1 MIRAAHISPALCLA
15 LLLSGC
21 AVTEQ
26 ANRDIADGQRM
37 TAEQARQLRAMSRGE
52 VLRVDQPWYGEAV
65 PARRGSRQGT
75 ALPERLEGARG
86 VTLTLEGQA
95 GIRTIAEA
103 VRAATDIPVS
113 VRTRYVLPEGDQIE
127 VPIGGRM
134 EVRHEGPLSAF
145 LDRLAARFDVAWQYD
160 GQALTID
167 RMVTRD
173 YRVPLPVA
181 ASTFTSRLGGATG
194 TSEGKTDISLET
206 TQSHDPWAELAARLA
221 PLTPQPA
228 RTTILRSSGR
238 VSVFGPPSVQ
248 RAVQRVIEDV
258 EEIYGQRVGLE
269 VGIYF
274 VDSDAAE
281 QFGLSTTGFSI
292 GRDLSAQAGR
302 SSIVLGGEGGGL
314 TLTAAEGTLN
324 LEALARDRAV
334 VDYRLASTI
343 AQSGVVA
350 PIAITRVETYIGQ
363 TTTEKD
369 DDTGGS
375 TRTVSPGEI
384 EHGISIHALPRI
396 IDRGRIQLFLTV
408 LQSTLLDGE
417 VRTENFGIDNKIGL
431 PVLDQRVIQNESV
444 LAPGETLVLSGY
456 EQELSSRDRSGIGF
470 LKAIGLGGKTGAQV
484 RKVRMVVLVRPSLIP
499 LSARRGGG
507 T

>member
-15 LLLSGC
+15 LLLAGC
-21 AVTEQ
+21 EVTQQ
-26 ANRDIADGQRM
+26 ANRDIADGQRL
-37 TAEQARQLRAMSRGE
+37 TAEQARQLRAMNRGE

-65 PARRGSRQGT
+65 PARRGSRQGR

-86 VTLTLEGQA
+86 VTLTLEGRA

-160 GQALTID
+160 GQALVID

-173 YRVPLPVA
+173 YRVPLPVS

-194 TSEGKTDISLET
+194 AQAGKTDISLET
-206 TQSHDPWAELAARLA
+206 TQSHDPWGELEVRLA

-228 RTTILRSSGR
+228 RTTISRSSGR

-248 RAVQRVIEDV
+248 RAVRRVIEDV

-281 QFGLSTTGFSI
+281 QFGLSTTGFII
-292 GRDLSAQAGR
+292 GQDIAQAG
-302 SSIVLGGEGGGL
+302 SSIVLGGDTGGEL
-314 TLTAAEGTLN
+314 TLTAAGGTSSISFD
-324 LEALARDRAV
+324 ALARDRAV

-343 AQSGVVA
+343 AQSGVIA
-350 PIAITRVETYIGQ
+350 PIAITRVETLYWS
-363 TTTEKD
+363 D
-369 DDTGGS
+369 
-375 TRTVSPGEI
+375 
-384 EHGISIHALPRI
+384 HH
-396 IDRGRIQLFLTV
+396 
-408 LQSTLLDGE
+408 
-417 VRTENFGIDNKIGL
+417 
-431 PVLDQRVIQNESV
+431 
-444 LAPGETLVLSGY
+444 
-456 EQELSSRDRSGIGF
+456 
-470 LKAIGLGGKTGAQV
+470 
-484 RKVRMVVLVRPSLIP
+484 
-499 LSARRGGG
+499 
-507 T
+507 

>member
-1 MIRAAHISPALCLA
+1 MISATHISPVLCLA
-15 LLLSGC
+15 LLLAGC
-21 AVTEQ
+21 EVTQQ
-26 ANRDIADGQRM
+26 ANRDIADGQRL

-173 YRVPLPVA
+173 YRVPLPVS

-194 TSEGKTDISLET
+194 VESGKTDISLET
-206 TQSHDPWAELAARLA
+206 TQSHDPWAELEARLA

-228 RTTILRSSGR
+228 RTTISRSSGR
-238 VSVFGPPSVQ
+238 ISVFGPPSVQ
-248 RAVQRVIEDV
+248 RAVSRVIEDV

-281 QFGLSTTGFSI
+281 EFGLSTTGFSI
-292 GRDLSAQAGR
+292 GRDLSAQAG
-302 SSIVLGGEGGGL
+302 SPIVLGGEGGGL

-350 PIAITRVETYIGQ
+350 PIAITRVKKYIEQ
-363 TTTEKD
+363 TTIEEN
-369 DDTGGS
+369 DDTDR
-375 TRTVSPGEI
+375 RTFTVRPGEI
-384 EHGISIHALPRI
+384 EYGISIHALPRI

-408 LQSTLLDGE
+408 LQNTLVGGE
-417 VRTENFGIDNKIGL
+417 VREENIGPDSKIGL
-431 PVLDQRVIQNESV
+431 PILDQRVIQNESV

-470 LKAIGLGGKTGAQV
+470 FKAIGLGGKTEAQV

-507 T
+507 R

>member
-1 MIRAAHISPALCLA
+1 MIRALHISPVLCLA

-21 AVTEQ
+21 AVTQQ

-173 YRVPLPVA
+173 YRVPLPVS

-206 TQSHDPWAELAARLA
+206 TQSHDPWAELEARLA

-248 RAVQRVIEDV
+248 RAVSRVIEDV

-281 QFGLSTTGFSI
+281 QFGLSTPGFRI
-292 GRDLSAQAGR
+292 GQDIARAS

-314 TLTAAEGTLN
+314 SLVSEDGTSSFS

-334 VDYRLASTI
+334 VDFRLASTI
-343 AQSGVVA
+343 AQSGVIA
-350 PIAITRVETYIGQ
+350 PIAITRVETYIERVSIERDENG
-363 TTTEKD
+363 TS
-369 DDTGGS
+369 S
-375 TRTVSPGEI
+375 TVEPGEV

-408 LQSTLLDGE
+408 LQSTLPDGRVE
-417 VRTENFGIDNKIGL
+417 QRQTINGEIGL
-431 PVLDQRVIQNESV
+431 PVLDQRTIQNESV

-456 EQELSSRDRSGIGF
+456 EQELSSSERSGIGF

-507 T
+507 R